1 MNLFIIGNGFD
12 LQHNLKTKYVDFGE
26 YLYRRYV
33 DPLYQPSQDGFE
45 NEIAN
50 IIEETG
56 FHPFDLSEEKDRDDI
71 PTQRVQDKDAVLFL
85 LWIISNYTL
94 GSAGWSDLENS
105 LGKIYFESVF
115 DDYGIDER
123 DEDGDPDV
131 WKISGFNVV
140 YSHLWIQAF
149 RQLKE
154 YLGAWIQSVQ
164 TDPISR
170 PKREDVFENL
180 FSREQSYFINFNYTS
195 TLETVYGQTNVCHIH
210 GVADDPSTIIF
221 GHADPSNKYRDEE
234 LPLDNPALGAE
245 NNLAEIKTITRKEF
259 QFSKLEKIDFQNV
272 RNIFLYGFS
281 VGESDQK
288 YVKWIADKVDSSVM
302 WHIIGRVKEEPD
314 ENDITESQ
322 RIRDKLLD
330 LAVPNVDVIWYNKN
344 IKNISL

>member
-33 DPLYQPSQDGFE
+33 DPSYQPSKDGFE

-71 PTQRVQDKDAVLFL
+71 PTGRVQDKDAVLFL
-85 LWIISNYTL
+85 LWIISSYTL

-105 LGKIYFESVF
+105 LGKINFEPVF

-149 RQLKE
+149 GQLKE

-164 TDPISR
+164 TDSISR
-170 PKREDVFENL
+170 LKREDVFENL

-234 LPLDNPALGAE
+234 LPLDNPALGQRIIW
-245 NNLAEIKTITRKEF
+245 L
-259 QFSKLEKIDFQNV
+259 KLKILQE
-272 RNIFLYGFS
+272 R
-281 VGESDQK
+281 
-288 YVKWIADKVDSSVM
+288 SVM